1 MANERTSSGTAR
13 GVAML
18 RAAHQIVDDD
28 PPILHD
34 PVIVRLLGPDIEAL
48 VREHREA
55 LQSPPSRALRSHVVL
70 RSRFAE
76 DSLGAAVARGA
87 GRYVLLG
94 AGLDTFAYRQ
104 PEWANA
110 IEIVEVDHP
119 ASQRDKREALTRA
132 GIPLPQNLRF
142 ADVDFEHE
150 TLAAGLARAGV
161 GTDRVTFFSWL
172 GVTMYLTLPAI
183 EAVLDTV
190 AGFAAGSAI
199 VLTFAQPVQSEE
211 DHGVARLAEGAAAMG
226 EPWVSYFTPD
236 EMTRLLSRHGFAD
249 VQFPSRDDLLAR
261 YFANRRDGLS
271 PPRRNSICTAVV
283 GSFGHG
289 TESGA

>member
-1 MANERTSSGTAR
+1 MPNERGSSGTAR

-18 RAAHQIVDDD
+18 RAAHQIVDDE
-28 PPILHD
+28 PLIFRD
-34 PVIVRLLGPDIEAL
+34 PVILSLLGPDIEPL

-55 LQSPPSRALRSHVVL
+55 LREPQSRALRSHIVL

-76 DSLGAAVARGA
+76 DALAAAVARGA
-87 GRYVLLG
+87 DRYILLG

-119 ASQRDKREALTRA
+119 ASQRDKREALARA
-132 GIPLPQNLRF
+132 GIPLPPNLRL

-150 TLAAGLARAGV
+150 TLAAGLTRAGV

-183 EAVLDTV
+183 ESVLSTV
-190 AGFAAGSAI
+190 AGFAEGSAI

-226 EPWVSYFTPD
+226 EPWVSYFTVD
-236 EMTRLLSRHGFAD
+236 EMTRLLTRHGFTD
-249 VQFPSRDDLLAR
+249 VQFPSRDELLAR
-261 YFANRRDGLS
+261 YFADRRDGLS

-283 GSFGHG
+283 
-289 TESGA
+289 A